1 MNSME
6 LYRDMLN
13 IYREADLECN
23 CKLNSLLN
31 RLNNKGALLTA
42 KELIREDIKEDGL
55 DVLMKCGREDL
66 SLENLILS
74 NRYKNLFNDED
85 RNICKDRLRNSKV
98 EE

>member
-85 RNICKDRLRNSKV
+85 RDICKDRLRNSKV

>member
-74 NRYKNLFNDED
+74 NRYKSLFNDED
-85 RNICKDRLRNSKV
+85 RDICKDRLRNSKV

>member
-55 DVLMKCGREDL
+55 DVLIKCGREDL

-74 NRYKNLFNDED
+74 NRYKNLFDDED

>member
-23 CKLNSLLN
+23 CKLNNLLN

-85 RNICKDRLRNSKV
+85 RDICKDRLRNSKV